1 MANFL
6 GGIISLVLS
15 ITLIVS
21 VVIPTLKG
29 ANTSGWTTAEI
40 AAFGLISLVV
50 IFGLVYSAGAMFGMF

>member
-15 ITLIVS
+15 IILIAT
-21 VVIPTLKG
+21 VVMPTLKG
-29 ANTSGWTTAEI
+29 ANTTGWSTSEI
-40 AAFGLISLVV
+40 AVFGLVSIVV